1 MFKFCCLARVYV
13 SWDSFLIAFARR
25 QVVISGVRNSLNLI
39 SFQSEESI
47 AQDSSQ
53 YAETG
58 KQDFLLNR
66 MAPWTIVASREYP
79 FYCSC
84 FWWNETRFPLTNSH
98 SKNNAK
104 STNEQIIYFTT
115 LYLSVMYSEALICA
129 LQDRL
134 LILQKVKSKM
144 RRKMEKW
151 YMQRRS
157 RTTGATECSYNN
169 QSREL
174 NIHTSCN
181 SFHRLHVMYRGSVE
195 SDR

>member
-1 MFKFCCLARVYV
+1 MGHSLLVLQCSIVKHRVQV
-13 SWDSFLIAFARR
+13 LLPCTGVRFMGFFSDCICARR

-144 RRKMEKW
+144 RRKNGEMVYAAQE
-151 YMQRRS
+151 
-157 RTTGATECSYNN
+157 SYNWCYGMF
-169 QSREL
+169 
-174 NIHTSCN
+174 I
-181 SFHRLHVMYRGSVE
+181 
-195 SDR
+195 